1 LHFWYTLNIVQ
12 ASDSPRSP
20 LVNDL
25 HTWGPALTAEIRA
38 RYDASII
45 RELTQA
51 KVLARRRFTGFEVF
65 LLSGA
70 GLRPYGYSLRYNY
83 VPARTTVLGALM
95 LRAKAR
101 EYREAGYTVEPYEDY
116 TKRGRGNIALLSKD
130 GTHTALVTR
139 PSLTLKAL
147 RMIATH
153 LAEHSPE
160 ITHIQVYVLHGD
172 HEAHL
177 LNAQTAGGLPVT
189 VTQVPLSSVTRYG
202 AKAEP
207 PQPTAAAA
215 ADGEATTP

>member
-1 LHFWYTLNIVQ
+1 MDKVE
-12 ASDSPRSP
+12 
-20 LVNDL
+20 
-25 HTWGPALTAEIRA
+25 LTSEIRA

-65 LLSGA
+65 LLSGT

-101 EYREAGYTVEPYEDY
+101 DYREAGYTVEPYGDY
-116 TKRGRGNIALLSKD
+116 TKRGRGNIALLNKD
-130 GTHTALVTR
+130 DTHEALVTR

-153 LAEHSPE
+153 LAEHAPE
-160 ITHIQVYVLHGD
+160 VTHIQVYVLHGD
-172 HEAHL
+172 HDPHL
-177 LNAQTAGGLPVT
+177 LNAQTASGLPVT
-189 VTQVPLSSVTRYG
+189 VSELPLSSVTKYG

-207 PQPTAAAA
+207 SEMTAENEGAVA
-215 ADGEATTP
+215 P